1 MKITCEKM
9 ISLNTCQTKEK
20 TQVKYL
26 LEGESIITDDSN
38 TINEKQIINPSSDR
52 IKIKCPIFD
61 RCGGCDF
68 SSYQLSKTTYNE
80 RRTRQ
85 KPLYKC

>member
-1 MKITCEKM
+1 M
-9 ISLNTCQTKEK
+9 SNQKEK

-68 SSYQLSKTTYNE
+68 LHINYQNNF
-80 RRTRQ
+80 Q
-85 KPLYKC
+85 